1 MDPAAKLE
9 QLRERAAVEGNEWLR
24 SEVQGTQRDE
34 LQSLA
39 AAAGLRLREGYVRDV
54 FLYSTKMCLHAAVVK
69 NGVYVVP
76 TYCHSV
82 YITTRTS
89 DSIIVMDCFGG

>member
-39 AAAGLRLREGYVRDV
+39 AAAGLRLREGSDKVNVQRVREMLLEKLV
-54 FLYSTKMCLHAAVVK
+54 AEAAGPEVA
-69 NGVYVVP
+69 
-76 TYCHSV
+76 
-82 YITTRTS
+82 
-89 DSIIVMDCFGG
+89 

>member
-1 MDPAAKLE
+1 MDPAAKLQ

-39 AAAGLRLREGYVRDV
+39 AAAGLRLREGSDKVPVQRVREM
-54 FLYSTKMCLHAAVVK
+54 LLEKLAAEAAGPKVA
-69 NGVYVVP
+69 
-76 TYCHSV
+76 
-82 YITTRTS
+82 
-89 DSIIVMDCFGG
+89 